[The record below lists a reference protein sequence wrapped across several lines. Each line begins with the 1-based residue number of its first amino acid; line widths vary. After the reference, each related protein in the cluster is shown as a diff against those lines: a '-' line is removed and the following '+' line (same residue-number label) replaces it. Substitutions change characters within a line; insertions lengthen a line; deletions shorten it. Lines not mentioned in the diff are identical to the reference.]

1 MKTFKRKLDSIKRD
15 KAIAKRVATFRS
27 AREVF
32 HEELSR
38 SAEDRQLYLQIA
50 IEDYEQDK
58 DLPAFLLALRTIAI
72 TGGGVQNLA
81 TKTNLNRQ
89 TIYKAL
95 SPKGNPSF
103 ALIDTIINALGM
115 QLSCKAL

>member
-1 MKTFKRKLDSIKRD
+1 MTEKIKFVKIKPERL
-15 KAIAKRVATFRS
+15 ATFRDF
-27 AREVF
+27 RETF
-32 HEELSR
+32 I
-38 SAEDRQLYLQIA
+38 EDLAKSKKDRELYLKIA

-72 TGGGVQNLA
+72 ANGGIQDLA
-81 TKTNLNRQ
+81 LKTNLHRQ

-103 ALIDTIINALGM
+103 ALIDSIVNSFGM
-115 QLSCKAL
+115 KLFFKAI

>member
-1 MKTFKRKLDSIKRD
+1 MTEKIKFVKIKPERL
-15 KAIAKRVATFRS
+15 ATFRDF
-27 AREVF
+27 RETF
-32 HEELSR
+32 M
-38 SAEDRQLYLQIA
+38 EDLAKSKKDRELYLKIA

-72 TGGGVQNLA
+72 ASGGIQNLA

-103 ALIDTIINALGM
+103 ALVDTIANSLGM
-115 QLSCKAL
+115 KFTLKYI